1 MFLKWAV
8 ATGARSLH
16 NRQSRASKISFSVA
30 KNALAIGYFL
40 IIIYHLIQDLRW
52 MLLGSNKNMIR
63 IGASLAVGILLL
75 VGLIW
80 WTGIDKIGAAIGS
93 ASPLWLAAAALIIL
107 PAYILRAIRW
117 KLLLHPVKKTVRVS
131 NTFWSTA
138 VGFMVNTLIPIR
150 LGEFVRAYILGEKEG
165 TGFGPSFSSI
175 VVERTLDLIG
185 LLSIGIV
192 IMCLVSAQAGLYS
205 MVGDIFTAVA
215 LLIAAILAV
224 IIVGI
229 KKENLIIRLITG
241 IASKIPLVKKYTT
254 RIADFTSSLI
264 KGLQGLS
271 QNPKMFVANISLT
284 WILWL
289 TQTSAIYLTF
299 IAFNYP
305 LPFAAAILGGV
316 LMSVSHILPATP
328 GYVGSYEIFWVVI
341 FTFLGVTENL
351 LLATAVISHLIGV
364 LPIVIVG
371 CVSVVWLG
379 ASFEEIFTFKKYV
392 ASTKTLSNQNQ

>member
-1 MFLKWAV
+1 VDAV
-8 ATGARSLH
+8 S
-16 NRQSRASKISFSVA
+16 
-30 KNALAIGYFL
+30 
-40 IIIYHLIQDLRW
+40 
-52 MLLGSNKNMIR
+52 SNKTNKIR

-75 VGLIW
+75 VVLIW
-80 WTGIDKIGAAIGS
+80 WTGIDKIGEAIGS
-93 ASPLWLAAAALIIL
+93 ASPLWLVVAALIVL

-117 KLLLHPVKKTVRVS
+117 KLLLAPVKKNVRVS
-131 NTFWSTA
+131 TTFWSTA

-165 TGFGPSFSSI
+165 TGFAPGFSSI

-192 IMCLVSAQAGLYS
+192 TMFLVSAQVGLS
-205 MVGDIFTAVA
+205 SVVGDIFTALA
-215 LLIAAILAV
+215 IFIAVILAI

-229 KKENLIIRLITG
+229 KKEKLIIRLVTG
-241 IASKIPLVKKYTT
+241 ITSKIPLIKKHTN

-271 QNPKMFVANISLT
+271 QNPKMFAANITLT
-284 WILWL
+284 WIVWL
-289 TQTSAIYLTF
+289 IQTSVIYFTF
-299 IAFNYP
+299 VAFNYP

-328 GYVGSYEIFWVVI
+328 GYVGSYEIFWVLI

-351 LLATAVISHLIGV
+351 LLATAVISHLVGL
-364 LPIVIVG
+364 LPTVIIG

-379 ASFEEIFTFKKYV
+379 TSFEEIFTFRKNGT
-392 ASTKTLSNQNQ
+392 ATKLLTNGNQ

>member
-1 MFLKWAV
+1 
-8 ATGARSLH
+8 
-16 NRQSRASKISFSVA
+16 
-30 KNALAIGYFL
+30 
-40 IIIYHLIQDLRW
+40 
-52 MLLGSNKNMIR
+52 MLLGSNKKNTIR

-75 VGLIW
+75 VVLIW

-117 KLLLHPVKKTVRVS
+117 KLLLSPVKKNIRVS
-131 NTFWSTA
+131 STFWSTA

-150 LGEFVRAYILGEKEG
+150 LGEFVRAYILGEKEE

-192 IMCLVSAQAGLYS
+192 TMFLVSAQAGLYS
-205 MVGDIFTAVA
+205 MVRDIFIAVA
-215 LLIAAILAV
+215 LLITVILAV

-229 KKENLIIRLITG
+229 KKEDLIINLVTG
-241 IASKIPLVKKYTT
+241 IASKIPLVKKYTNQ
-254 RIADFTSSLI
+254 IADFTSSLI

-271 QNPKMFVANISLT
+271 QNPRMFVVNISLT

-289 TQTSAIYLTF
+289 IQTSAIYLTF

-305 LPFAAAILGGV
+305 LPLAAAILGGV

-328 GYVGSYEIFWVVI
+328 GYVGSYEAFWLLVF
-341 FTFLGVTENL
+341 FTLLGATEMESAL
-351 LLATAVISHLIGV
+351 LLAIGVISHLVGL
-364 LPIVIVG
+364 LPVVILG

-392 ASTKTLSNQNQ
+392 AATKPATKQNQ

>member
-1 MFLKWAV
+1 M
-8 ATGARSLH
+8 
-16 NRQSRASKISFSVA
+16 
-30 KNALAIGYFL
+30 
-40 IIIYHLIQDLRW
+40 
-52 MLLGSNKNMIR
+52 GSNKKNTIR
-63 IGASLAVGILLL
+63 IGASLAIGILLL
-75 VGLIW
+75 VVLVW
-80 WTGIDKIGAAIGS
+80 WTGIDKIGEAIGS

-107 PAYILRAIRW
+107 PAYVLRAIRW
-117 KLLLHPVKKTVRVS
+117 KLLLSPVKKNVRVS
-131 NTFWSTA
+131 TAFWSTA

-165 TGFGPSFSSI
+165 TGFAPGFSSI

-192 IMCLVSAQAGLYS
+192 TMFLVSAQAGLS
-205 MVGDIFTAVA
+205 SIVVDIFQALAV
-215 LLIAAILAV
+215 LIAVILAV

-229 KKENLIIRLITG
+229 KKEALIIRLVTG
-241 IASKIPLVKKYTT
+241 ITSKIPLAKKYTA
-254 RIADFTSSLI
+254 RVADFTSSLI

-299 IAFNYP
+299 TAFNYP
-305 LPFAAAILGGV
+305 LPFTAAILGGV
-316 LMSVSHILPATP
+316 LMSTSHILPATP
-328 GYVGSYEIFWVVI
+328 GYVGSYEAFWVLI
-341 FTFLGVTENL
+341 FTLLGVTQPDL
-351 LLATAVISHLIGV
+351 LLAMAVISHLTGL
-364 LPIVIVG
+364 LPTVIIG

-392 ASTKTLSNQNQ
+392 AAAKPLANKNQ

>member
-1 MFLKWAV
+1 
-8 ATGARSLH
+8 
-16 NRQSRASKISFSVA
+16 
-30 KNALAIGYFL
+30 
-40 IIIYHLIQDLRW
+40 

-75 VGLIW
+75 VVLIW

-107 PAYILRAIRW
+107 PAYIVRAIRW

-150 LGEFVRAYILGEKEG
+150 LGEFVRAYILGEKEE

-192 IMCLVSAQAGLYS
+192 TMFLVSAQADLS
-205 MVGDIFTAVA
+205 NLAVNIFIAVA
-215 LLIAAILAV
+215 VLITAILAV
-224 IIVGI
+224 IIAGV
-229 KKENLIIRLITG
+229 KKEDLIIRLLTRIT
-241 IASKIPLVKKYTT
+241 SKIPLVKKYTT
-254 RIADFTSSLI
+254 RIADFASSLI

-289 TQTSAIYLTF
+289 IQTSAIYLTF
-299 IAFNYP
+299 TAFNYP
-305 LPFAAAILGGV
+305 ISFVAATLGGV
-316 LMSVSHILPATP
+316 LMSLSHILPATP
-328 GYVGSYEIFWVVI
+328 GYVGSYEAFWALIFS
-341 FTFLGVTENL
+341 FLGVTEMDL
-351 LLATAVISHLIGV
+351 LLAMGVISHLVGL
-364 LPIVIVG
+364 LPVVILG

-392 ASTKTLSNQNQ
+392 AATKPLTNQNQ

>member
-1 MFLKWAV
+1 
-8 ATGARSLH
+8 
-16 NRQSRASKISFSVA
+16 
-30 KNALAIGYFL
+30 
-40 IIIYHLIQDLRW
+40 
-52 MLLGSNKNMIR
+52 MLLGSNKKNTIR

-75 VGLIW
+75 VVLIW

-93 ASPLWLAAAALIIL
+93 ASPLWLAATALIIL

-117 KLLLHPVKKTVRVS
+117 KLLLLPVKKNIRVS

-150 LGEFVRAYILGEKEG
+150 LGEFVRAYILGEKEE

-192 IMCLVSAQAGLYS
+192 AMFLVSANAGLS
-205 MVGDIFTAVA
+205 SLVADVFKAVA
-215 LLIAAILAV
+215 VLIGVILAV

-229 KKENLIIRLITG
+229 KKEALIIGLLTRIM
-241 IASKIPLVKKYTT
+241 SKIPLLKRYTA
-254 RIADFTSSLI
+254 RAADFASSLI

-271 QNPKMFVANISLT
+271 QTPKMLVANLSLT

-299 IAFNYP
+299 KAFNYP
-305 LPFAAAILGGV
+305 ISFVAAILGGV
-316 LMSVSHILPATP
+316 LMSLSHILPATP
-328 GYVGSYEIFWVVI
+328 GYVGSYEVFWALI

-351 LLATAVISHLIGV
+351 LLATAVISHLIGL
-364 LPIVIVG
+364 LPTIIIG

-392 ASTKTLSNQNQ
+392 AATKPLTNQNQ